1 MQLFANRRVLQ
12 VRITQSE
19 LPVLFLNHTKSE
31 TMKQGFT
38 LCAVLLF
45 CHLGWSQDN
54 IVKGKLLAEESS
66 PLSYANIV
74 LYQLADS
81 VISKVEVSD
90 DQGQFA
96 FHSVPDGSY
105 YLEASFMGYEDLVIN
120 DIELSDG
127 QEKDLGNQRLSTES
141 LDLETAV
148 VSAQRSLVEIKPDR
162 MVFNVQGTINSS
174 GENAIELLRKA
185 PGVLVDNNNNISV
198 LSRSGVLVYVD
209 GKRLPLGGEDLSN
222 YLQNL
227 TAEQIDRI
235 DIITNPGAKYEAE
248 GNAGII
254 DIRLKKDENF
264 GANGSVS
271 GNYSQGTYARGNLN
285 ASGNYRNQSFNV
297 FGNAGMYDQTGF
309 FNMKFN
315 SLQNGLNLIQNFR
328 NKNIA
333 DGINFRLGTDWFV
346 GKNHTIGFLVSNRNY
361 NGINRSTDRIS
372 IAPSSAALQIDSL
385 LSASNF
391 GENNRDQNTY
401 NINYTFNKDH
411 QTLNVDL
418 DYGRFRNTSER
429 FQPNEYY
436 DASGTTLLSSRT
448 NTFDTPQDI
457 DIYTA
462 KIDYETK
469 LGDLKLGM
477 GGKLSKVSTDN
488 TFLFYDLVDQI
499 ELLNN
504 YRSNHFVYDESV
516 YAGYLSLNGQLTDKL
531 SFTTGLR
538 AEQTDATGDLQA
550 FLEEL
555 QEPPVE
561 FKYLQWFPSAGLT
574 YQVTAKHVLALN
586 YSRRINRP
594 DYNVLNP
601 FNNKQSELSF
611 EKGNPFLQPEIVNN
625 IELGYTLAYRYNFKL
640 AYSYTTDQITRL
652 IAPSEEDPRAS
663 FITWENLATQKVYSA
678 NVSAPVQMTKWWNAY
693 MNLNGSY
700 INNQADYGGEATVD
714 VQVWNYNIYQQHT
727 FDLFKGL
734 KGEVS
739 GWFAGPG
746 VWGGVFRYDVQWSLN
761 LGLQKKFLDEKL
773 NIKLSLQDIFYESG
787 WSGVS
792 EFNGLISAGAG
803 RWDSRRVALSASYNF
818 GNQKVKSRKRKSGLE
833 EERNRVEQE

>member
-1 MQLFANRRVLQ
+1 
-12 VRITQSE
+12 
-19 LPVLFLNHTKSE
+19 
-31 TMKQGFT
+31 MKQGFT
-38 LCAVLLF
+38 LCAILLF
-45 CHLGWSQDN
+45 FQFGWSQDN
-54 IVKGKLLAEESS
+54 IVKGQLFAEESS

-74 LYQLADS
+74 LYHLSDS
-81 VISKVEVSD
+81 AISKVEVSD

-96 FHSVPDGSY
+96 FQRVPDGSY
-105 YLEASFMGYEDLVIN
+105 YLEASFIGYEDLVIN
-120 DIELSDG
+120 DIRLSNG
-127 QEKDLGNQRLSTES
+127 EEKDLGNQTLNTQS

-162 MVFNVQGTINSS
+162 TIFNVQGTINSS
-174 GENAIELLRKA
+174 GESAIELLRKA

-254 DIRLKKDENF
+254 DIRLKKNESF
-264 GANGSVS
+264 GTNGSIS
-271 GNYSQGTYARGNLN
+271 GNLSQGFYARGNLN
-285 ASGNYRNQSFNV
+285 VGGNFRNKYMNI
-297 FGNAGMYDQTGF
+297 FGTAGTFDQNSYF
-309 FNMKFN
+309 RMNFN
-315 SLQNGLNLIQNFR
+315 SLQNGLNLIQDFR
-328 NKNIA
+328 NKNSA
-333 DGINFRLGTDWFV
+333 NGANFRIGTDFFLNE
-346 GKNHTIGFLVSNRNY
+346 KHTVGFLISDRDYAGQNH
-361 NGINRSTDRIS
+361 STDRIS
-372 IAPSSAALQIDSL
+372 IAPASSIQQIDSL
-385 LSASNF
+385 LRAANF
-391 GENNRDQNTY
+391 GDNGRNQNTY
-401 NINYTFNKDH
+401 NLNYAFTGDQ
-411 QTLNVDL
+411 QTLNIDL
-418 DYGRFRNTSER
+418 DFGRFRNTSER
-429 FQPNEYY
+429 FQPNEYF

-469 LGDLKLGM
+469 LGDLKFGL
-477 GGKLSKVSTDN
+477 GGKLSMVSTDN
-488 TFLFYDLVDQI
+488 TFLFYDLIDKD

-504 YRSNHFVYDESV
+504 YRSNRFVYDENV
-516 YAGYLSLNGQLTDKL
+516 YAGYLSLNGPLSDKW
-531 SFTTGLR
+531 SFTAGLR

-550 FLEEL
+550 FLGEL

-561 FKYLQWFPSAGLT
+561 FNYLQWFPSAGLT
-574 YQVTAKHVLALN
+574 YQAAPNHVLALN

-652 IAPSEEDPRAS
+652 IAPSAEDSRAS

-678 NVSAPVQMTKWWNAY
+678 NISAPIQMTKWWNAY
-693 MNLNGSY
+693 MNINGSY
-700 INNQADYGGEATVD
+700 IDNQADYGDGAIVD
-714 VQVWNYNIYQQHT
+714 VQVWNYNLYQQHT
-727 FDLFKGL
+727 FDLIKGL

-746 VWGGVFRYDVQWSLN
+746 VWGGVFEYDVQWSLN
-761 LGLQKKFLDEKL
+761 IGLQKKFFNEKL
-773 NIKLSLQDIFYESG
+773 NLKLSMQDVFYESG
-787 WSGVS
+787 WSGIS
-792 EFNGLISAGAG
+792 EFNGLISEGAG
-803 RWDSRRVALSASYNF
+803 NWDSRRLALSASYSF

-833 EERNRVEQE
+833 EESSRVGQD